1 MGRWQTSLG
10 STSRKAGPDSVG
22 SLCSGVEAKLMEE
35 ESTLKLE
42 TNANKVPWIE
52 TDLEVLVID
61 SLARESIW
69 PITRASMQIG
79 SAANPRPNDI
89 ILDGTAAAE
98 RQAVLQV
105 RNQNVMFLN
114 FDQSNPAKK
123 AGRAITYCEF
133 LPGEEIEVGGY
144 KLKLQKHLPAAASL
158 VGYSHPYRGRRWL
171 LRSGVN
177 MVGRPGKRD
186 NQIVLEERTVSR
198 THVTLT
204 GEGDHYLLHNESE
217 PSATFI
223 NGHPVKAD
231 TELKDGDLIQLGNQ
245 ILRFCPGKKP
255 VQGMETRHGTILF
268 ADIWNYDKLTESG
281 AMDQF
286 VRQAADFY
294 EMVARVVEEHDGVL
308 ATYLG
313 DAIVA
318 LFKKE
323 ASAADTALE
332 LLRHLDQMNGL
343 WGQAAL
349 PALQVGI
356 GVHTGDIVVGDL
368 SLRGRSEYAAVGEQ
382 ANLAAE
388 IEGYTRQ
395 KQVRILISETTA
407 KAVETTHNLKS
418 RGTVAL
424 EAGRLEVFE
433 LGAKP

>member
-1 MGRWQTSLG
+1 
-10 STSRKAGPDSVG
+10 
-22 SLCSGVEAKLMEE
+22 MEE
-35 ESTLKLE
+35 ESTLKLV
-42 TNANKVPWIE
+42 TNASKVPWIE
-52 TDLEVLVID
+52 TDLEVRVVDALG
-61 SLARESIW
+61 RESIW

-123 AGRAITYCEF
+123 AGRGITYCEF
-133 LPGEEIEVGGY
+133 LPDEEIEVGGY
-144 KLKLQKHLPAAASL
+144 RLKLQKHVPAAASL

-171 LRSGVN
+171 LRAGVN

-198 THVTLT
+198 NHATLT
-204 GEGDHYLLHNESE
+204 GNGDHFVLHNETE
-217 PSATFI
+217 PSATFV
-223 NGHPVKAD
+223 NGHPVQSDA
-231 TELKDGDLIQLGNQ
+231 ELKDGDLIQLGAQ

-255 VQGMETRHGTILF
+255 TQGMETRHGTIFF
-268 ADIWNYDKLTESG
+268 ADIWNYDKLTEGG
-281 AMDQF
+281 ALDQF

-318 LFKKE
+318 LFEKE
-323 ASAADTALE
+323 AAAADTALK
-332 LLRHLDQMNGL
+332 LFDHLDQMNKL
-343 WGQAAL
+343 WEEAAL
-349 PALQVGI
+349 PSLHVGI
-356 GVHTGDIVVGDL
+356 GIHTGDIVVGDL
-368 SLRGRSEYAAVGEQ
+368 SLRGRSEFAAVGEQ

-407 KAVETTHNLKS
+407 KAVENTHTLKS

-424 EAGRLEVFE
+424 EGGRLEVFE
-433 LGAKP
+433 LGAKS

>member
-1 MGRWQTSLG
+1 
-10 STSRKAGPDSVG
+10 
-22 SLCSGVEAKLMEE
+22 MEE
-35 ESTLKLE
+35 EATLKLE

-52 TDLEVLVID
+52 TDLEVLVVD
-61 SLARESIW
+61 SQGRESIW
-69 PITRASMQIG
+69 PITRASMQVG

-89 ILDGTAAAE
+89 ILDGAAAAD

-105 RNQNVMFLN
+105 RNHNVMFLN

-123 AGRAITYCEF
+123 AGRGITYCEF

-144 KLKLQKHLPAAASL
+144 KLKLQKHVPAAASL

-177 MVGRPGKRD
+177 QVGRPGKRD
-186 NQIVLEERTVSR
+186 NEIVLEERTVSR

-204 GEGDHYLLHNESE
+204 GDGDQYVLHNETD

-231 TELKDGDLIQLGNQ
+231 TKLKDGDLVQLGAQ

-255 VQGMETRHGTILF
+255 VQGMQTRHATILF

-281 AMDQF
+281 ALDQF

-313 DAIVA
+313 DAVVA
-318 LFKKE
+318 LFEKE
-323 ASAADTALE
+323 SAAADTALE
-332 LLRHLDQMNGL
+332 LFQHLDQMNAL
-343 WGQAAL
+343 WDSAAL
-349 PALQVGI
+349 PSLQVGI
-356 GVHTGDIVVGDL
+356 GIHTGDIVVGDL

-388 IEGYTRQ
+388 IEGFTRQ

-407 KAVETTHNLKS
+407 KAVESTHHLKS
-418 RGTVAL
+418 RGTVGL
-424 EAGRLEVFE
+424 ESGRLEVFE
-433 LGAKP
+433 LGAKL